1 MAEETKE
8 LTLNPPPAD
17 NPAAE
22 GEGGE
27 SKKGKKKAEA
37 KAKKEAEKLR
47 KAAEREAAA
56 QASGAASAGEDV
68 AKDNY
73 GEASS
78 SSKLEGLSI
87 ALKDLTEE
95 HVGKSIKFRGF
106 LQQSRKQGAK
116 MVFLELRASGSFGA
130 DIQTIQ
136 AIVVENAEGEAVVS
150 RPMVKWIGSL
160 SLESW
165 IDIQVR
171 FLELYFALLLS
182 EAHGMLTWRIGNCE
196 NTC

>member
-8 LTLNPPPAD
+8 LTLNPPPTDA
-17 NPAAE
+17 PAAD

-37 KAKKEAEKLR
+37 KAKKEAEKLK

-56 QASGAASAGEDV
+56 AASGAASGGGEDI

-73 GEASS
+73 GSS
-78 SSKLEGLSI
+78 SATSKIEGLSI
-87 ALKDLTEE
+87 PLKDLTEE
-95 HVGKSIKFRGF
+95 HVGKTIAFRGF

-116 MVFLELRASGSFGA
+116 MAFLELRASGSYGA
-130 DIQTIQ
+130 SVQTIQ
-136 AIVVENAEGEAVVS
+136 AIVVESAEGEAVVS
-150 RPMVKWIGSL
+150 RPMVKWIASL

-165 IDIQVR
+165 IEVQVN
-171 FLELYFALLLS
+171 FLRKGAGFSALL
-182 EAHGMLTWRIGNCE
+182 H
-196 NTC
+196 

>member
-8 LTLNPPPAD
+8 LTLNPPPAEAQGAD
-17 NPAAE
+17 

-37 KAKKEAEKLR
+37 KAKKEAEKAR

-56 QASGAASAGEDV
+56 QASGAASAGEDL

-73 GEASS
+73 GDPTAT
-78 SSKLEGLSI
+78 SKIEGLSI
-87 ALKDLTEE
+87 PLKDLTEE

-130 DIQTIQ
+130 AVQTIQ
-136 AIVVENAEGEAVVS
+136 AIVVESAEGEAVVS

-165 IDIQVR
+165 IEVQVCN
-171 FLELYFALLLS
+171 LGIYFVQS
-182 EAHGMLTWRIGNCE
+182 M
-196 NTC
+196 